1 MRPVGG
7 ALVVG
12 AAALLGCSAH
22 RTTERVF
29 DGHTVVGPYVEP
41 EAYAAFADGVYREAH
56 GDTAGALRSY
66 RRAQAS
72 DSDSPAIAVRIA
84 SLTCSKDLDAALS
97 ELDTSGIGQSYA
109 PAWLERARCL
119 QRHGQSEQA
128 LAAVRRAVMLDP
140 DAPDA
145 NLLAAQL
152 LREQH
157 ATQAASAWLFAWLL
171 ADPRAAARRASIEAE
186 AHALGDG
193 ALAELARSSESS
205 TGEPDPV
212 DASGAPAPTPLE
224 RARQA
229 SASDPALALAEA
241 RRVLGANPRDA
252 DALVIA
258 LVAAHR
264 LGDEPALAELLRAAV
279 TTSLPGADLAPLVL
293 DLLRHR
299 TGEEAAEIWAE
310 ANRARRL
317 RP

>member
-1 MRPVGG
+1 MKPVGG
-7 ALVVG
+7 ALLVG
-12 AAALLGCSAH
+12 AAVLGCSAH

-29 DGHTVVGPYVEP
+29 DGHAVVGPYIEP

-66 RRAQAS
+66 RVAQAS

-84 SLTCSKDLDAALS
+84 SLTCSTDLDAALS
-97 ELDTSGIGQSYA
+97 ELDTAGIGQSYA

-119 QRHGQSEQA
+119 QQHGKGEEA
-128 LAAVRRAVMLDP
+128 LAAVRRAVMLDS

-152 LREQH
+152 LRQQH
-157 ATQAASAWLFAWLL
+157 ATRAASAWLFAWLL
-171 ADPRAAARRASIEAE
+171 SAPSAATRRASIEAE
-186 AHALGDG
+186 ARALGDD
-193 ALAELARSSESS
+193 ALAELAQSS
-205 TGEPDPV
+205 D
-212 DASGAPAPTPLE
+212 GAARDPAPLDSSDAAAPSPLE

-229 SASDPALALAEA
+229 SATDPALALAEA

-252 DALVIA
+252 DAFVIA
-258 LVAAHR
+258 LSAAHR
-264 LGDEPALAELLRAAV
+264 LGDERALAELLRGAV
-279 TTSLPGADLAPLVL
+279 TTSLPDADLAPLL
-293 DLLRHR
+293 LELLRHR
-299 TGEEAAEIWAE
+299 AGEDAAQTWGE